1 MTTATIGT
9 NVSIIG
15 GSRRQDRPIGFVAAT
30 IVLGLTA
37 LALSWTVW
45 ASQSRTASSQAQ
57 GRLNGALA
65 ELLYTVTT
73 AQSSMRG
80 FVLTGTDA
88 FLDPYRQAFEAFPS
102 ALDAVTQTLA
112 AARVDGEEVEVV
124 SDLAQQQMTFIQS
137 AAEAR
142 AQTGFEA
149 ASALVA
155 SGVGREIM
163 AELRSATRELT
174 AGSNAVIENNMRVG
188 QMLGWTQLALLLP
201 ALGAA
206 GYLARLAR
214 QRQEQVRAGADLL
227 TDVMEAAPVGVAF
240 FDADRHLRRANDEFA
255 GVVSATGTVTAKDWL
270 LPVLDRVLA
279 TRTSL
284 NETGFVFGDAGERRA
299 VVSAFPTRGADRLKG
314 GVGVFVL
321 ETTEQQRTMAAL
333 DEASAQLAA
342 IGDNIPQLAWMAEPT
357 GRIVWHNRR
366 WFDYTGSDADSM
378 ARDGWSNVIEPEH
391 TERVDAGYRSAVA
404 TGEPWED
411 TFPLRAADGTYR
423 WFLTQAVPI
432 RNGDGQVV
440 RWFGTNTDVTK
451 QRALEEEFLA
461 AKEVAENANRAKSQ
475 FIANMS
481 HELRTPLSAVIGYA
495 EMLEEEV
502 EDLGQTHLLP
512 DLKKIEGNARHL
524 LSLINDVLDL
534 SKIEAERM
542 DLYAETFDLATVL
555 DEVGSTVGSLIGK
568 KSNRLLIEHD
578 GRLGQMHSDQVKLR
592 QCLLNLLSN
601 ASKFTESGT
610 ITLAAERSTVGDRDW
625 ITLSVTD
632 SGIGMTPEQV
642 ERLFERFAQADETT
656 TRKFGG
662 TGLGLAITRAFC
674 RLLGGDI
681 GVTSQEGVGTTFTI
695 RIPAIVE
702 ETIDETAIPTGG
714 DTAVAGAS
722 GTVLAIDD
730 DPHARDLVTRFL
742 TKEGFTVRTASDGV
756 AGLEMARA
764 LVPDVIL
771 LDVTMPK
778 KDGWSVLAELKED
791 PRLSAVP
798 VVMVSSLDEKR
809 IGYALGASDYLVKP
823 VEWDRLKE
831 IMDRYRDAPGGLVL
845 AIDDDE
851 DTLSR
856 YAMMLQ
862 RQGFEFA
869 SATNGRLGLQRVEE
883 RRPDLILL
891 DLNMPVM
898 DGFDFLTELRADPS
912 RTDIP
917 VVVLSSKDL
926 SADERQTLNA
936 AADQVL
942 SKTEVSLRQ
951 LAERIREVLPAG
963 SVPSQDAPPLDTGV
977 SLIHRPTS
985 PTK

>member
-1 MTTATIGT
+1 M
-9 NVSIIG
+9 
-15 GSRRQDRPIGFVAAT
+15 
-30 IVLGLTA
+30 
-37 LALSWTVW
+37 
-45 ASQSRTASSQAQ
+45 
-57 GRLNGALA
+57 
-65 ELLYTVTT
+65 
-73 AQSSMRG
+73 
-80 FVLTGTDA
+80 
-88 FLDPYRQAFEAFPS
+88 
-102 ALDAVTQTLA
+102 DAVTQTLA

-137 AAEAR
+137 VVDTR
-142 AQTGFEA
+142 AQSGFEA
-149 ASALVA
+149 ASTLVA

-174 AGSNAVIENNMRVG
+174 AASNAVIENNMRIG
-188 QMLGWTQLALLLP
+188 RLLGWGQLALLLP

-206 GYLARLAR
+206 GYLAQLAWR
-214 QRQEQVRAGADLL
+214 RQEEARAGADLL
-227 TDVMEAAPVGVAF
+227 SDVMEAAPVGVAF
-240 FDADRHLRRANDEFA
+240 FDAERHLRRANGEFS
-255 GVVSATGTVTAKDWL
+255 GIVSATGTKTAKEWL

-284 NETGFVFGDAGERRA
+284 NETGFTFGEAGERRA
-299 VVSAFPTRGADRLKG
+299 ILSAFPTKGAAKSQG

-321 ETTEQQRTMAAL
+321 ETTEQQRTKAAL
-333 DEASAQLAA
+333 GEASAQLAA

-366 WFDYTGSDADSM
+366 WFDYTGTDAASM
-378 ARDGWSNVIEPEH
+378 ALAGWSNVIEPEH
-391 TERVDAGYRSAVA
+391 AERVDEGYRSAIA

-411 TFPLRAADGTYR
+411 TFPLRAADGTFR

-432 RNGDGQVV
+432 RDGDGRVV

-542 DLYAETFDLATVL
+542 DVFAETFELATVL

-568 KSNRLLIEHD
+568 KNNRLVIQHD
-578 GRLGQMHSDQVKLR
+578 GALGEMHSDQVKIR

-601 ASKFTESGT
+601 ASKFTQDGT
-610 ITLAAERSTVGDRDW
+610 ITLAAERTSVASRDW
-625 ITLSVTD
+625 VTLSVTD

-642 ERLFERFAQADETT
+642 ERLFERFAQADEST

-681 GVTSQEGVGTTFTI
+681 GVTSEEGVGTTFTI

-702 ETIDETAIPTGG
+702 DTIEAADIPTGG
-714 DTAVAGAS
+714 DASGTGTA

-730 DPHARDLVTRFL
+730 DPHARDLISRFL

-898 DGFDFLTELRADPS
+898 DGFDFLAELRADPS

-926 SADERQTLNA
+926 SAGERQTLNA

-942 SKTEVSLRQ
+942 SKTDVSLRQ
-951 LAERIREVLPAG
+951 LAERIREVLPVG
-963 SVPSQDAPPLDTGV
+963 SVPSQDAPPLDTGA
-977 SLIHRPTS
+977 SLIHRPTP
-985 PTK
+985 PTE

>member
-9 NVSIIG
+9 ASPGTRPVRQARPTWFVVS
-15 GSRRQDRPIGFVAAT
+15 A
-30 IVLGLTA
+30 IVLALTA
-37 LALSWTVW
+37 VALAWTVW
-45 ASQSRTASSQAQ
+45 ASQSRTVSSQAQ

-88 FLDPYRQAFEAFPS
+88 FLDPYRQASEALPS

-112 AARVDGEEVEVV
+112 SARVDGEEVEVV
-124 SDLAQQQMTFIQS
+124 SDLAQQQMTFVQS
-137 AAEAR
+137 VVEAR
-142 AQTGFEA
+142 SQEGFDA

-188 QMLGWTQLALLLP
+188 RLLGWSQLALLLP

-206 GYLARLAR
+206 GYLALLAWR
-214 QRQEQVRAGADLL
+214 RQEQVQAGADLL
-227 TDVMEAAPVGVAF
+227 TDVMEVAPVGVAF
-240 FDADRHLRRANDEFA
+240 FDADRHLRRANAEFA
-255 GVVSATGTVTAKDWL
+255 TVVSATGTTTAKDWL

-279 TRTSL
+279 TGGSL
-284 NETGFVFGDAGERRA
+284 NERAFTFGEAGERRA
-299 VVSAFPTRGADRLKG
+299 VVSAFPTRGSGKAKG

-333 DEASAQLAA
+333 GEASAQLAA

-357 GRIVWHNRR
+357 GAIVWHNRR
-366 WFDYTGSDADSM
+366 WFDYTGTDADSM
-378 ARDGWSNVIEPEH
+378 ALDGWSNVIEPEH
-391 TERVDAGYRSAVA
+391 AERVDEGYRSAVA

-411 TFPLRAADGTYR
+411 TFPLRAANGTFR

-432 RNGDGQVV
+432 RDASGEVV

-542 DLYAETFDLATVL
+542 DLFAETFNLATVL
-555 DEVGSTVGSLIGK
+555 EEVGSTVGSLITK
-568 KSNRLLIEHD
+568 KNNTLAIEQD
-578 GRLGQMHSDQVKLR
+578 GRLGEMHSDQVKIR

-601 ASKFTESGT
+601 ASKFTETGV
-610 ITLAAERSTVGDRDW
+610 ITLAAERTTVASRDW

-681 GVTSQEGVGTTFTI
+681 GVASEEGVGTTFTI
-695 RIPAIVE
+695 RIPAVVE
-702 ETIDETAIPTGG
+702 ETIGEAAIPTGG
-714 DTAVAGAS
+714 DAAVAGPS

-791 PRLSAVP
+791 ARLSGVP

-823 VEWDRLKE
+823 VEWERLKE
-831 IMDRYRDAPGGLVL
+831 VMDRFRAASGGLVL

-851 DTLSR
+851 DTLAR
-856 YAMMLQ
+856 YAVMLQ

-869 SATNGRLGLQRVEE
+869 SATNGRLGLQRVDE

-898 DGFDFLTELRADPS
+898 DGFDFLTELRADPV
-912 RTDIP
+912 RADIP

-926 SADERQTLNA
+926 SADERHALNA

-942 SKTEVSLRQ
+942 SKSEVSLRQ
-951 LAERIREVLPAG
+951 LAERIKMVLPSG
-963 SVPSQDAPPLDTGV
+963 
-977 SLIHRPTS
+977 R
-985 PTK
+985 

>member
-1 MTTATIGT
+1 MAINTIGSSPLGAGASKWDRST
-9 NVSIIG
+9 GFTVSAAILAVSVPVFAWTLWAG
-15 GSRRQDRPIGFVAAT
+15 HSRSVSSDAQAA
-30 IVLGLTA
+30 LNLSLTD
-37 LALSWTVW
+37 LLS
-45 ASQSRTASSQAQ
+45 
-57 GRLNGALA
+57 
-65 ELLYTVTT
+65 TVTV

-80 FVLTGTDA
+80 YVLTGTDE
-88 FLDPYRQAFEAFPS
+88 FLDPYRQAAAAFP
-102 ALDAVTQTLA
+102 AAIDAVTQTLA
-112 AARVDGEEVEVV
+112 LARVDGEEVEIVA
-124 SDLAQQQMTFIQS
+124 DLAQQQLDFVQS
-137 AAEAR
+137 VVTARMEEGFVAA
-142 AQTGFEA
+142 TD
-149 ASALVA
+149 LVK

-163 AELRSATRELT
+163 AELRGTVGEMRAASTEVIAANGRFERFLT
-174 AGSNAVIENNMRVG
+174 FLQVG
-188 QMLGWTQLALLLP
+188 VFLP
-201 ALGAA
+201 AIAA
-206 GYLARLAR
+206 ALYLAWLVVRR
-214 QRQEQVRAGADLL
+214 QRQLRAGADLL
-227 TDVMEAAPVGVAF
+227 SDLMEAAPVGAAF
-240 FDADRHLRRANDEFA
+240 FDGERKLLRTNAEFA
-255 GVVSATGTVTAKDWL
+255 GIVAAHSAASPGRWL
-270 LPVLDRVLA
+270 MPVIDRVLSER
-279 TRTSL
+279 RTHTDR
-284 NETGFVFGDAGERRA
+284 EFVFGEGQDRHA
-299 VVSAFPTRGADRLKG
+299 VVSAFPTRAAGTDAG

-321 ETTEQQRTMAAL
+321 ETTELHRT
-333 DEASAQLAA
+333 ASALSETSHRLTA
-342 IGDNIPQLAWMAEPT
+342 IADNIPQLAWMARPT
-357 GRIVWHNRR
+357 GEIVWHNRR
-366 WFDYTGSDADSM
+366 WYDYTGTTPERM
-378 ARDGWSNVIEPEH
+378 AAEGWSAIIDPDH
-391 TERVDAGYRSAVA
+391 AARVDEGYRAA
-404 TGEPWED
+404 IAAGEPFED
-411 TFPLRAADGTYR
+411 TFPLMAADGSYR

-432 RNGDGQVV
+432 RSAEGAIL

-461 AKEVAENANRAKSQ
+461 AKELAENANRAKSQ

-542 DLYAETFDLATVL
+542 DLFAETFELAGVL
-555 DEVGSTVGSLIGK
+555 DDVASTVGSLIAK
-568 KSNRLLIEHD
+568 KHNTLVVEHD
-578 GRLGQMHSDQVKLR
+578 GTLGAMHSDQTKIR

-601 ASKFTESGT
+601 ASKFTENGT
-610 ITLAAERSTVGDRDW
+610 IRLVAERSFDGQRDW
-625 ITLSVTD
+625 IMLAVTD
-632 SGIGMTPEQV
+632 SGIGMTPDQV

-681 GVTSQEGVGTTFTI
+681 GVASVEGEGTTFTI
-695 RIPAIVE
+695 RIPAVVE
-702 ETIDETAIPTGG
+702 EGQDEPIAPTGG
-714 DTAVAGAS
+714 DATLPGPA

-742 TKEGFTVRTASDGV
+742 TREGFSVRTASDGV

-764 LVPDVIL
+764 IVPDVIL

-778 KDGWSVLAELKED
+778 KDGWSVLTELKAD
-791 PRLSAVP
+791 PVLSSVP

-831 IMDRYRDAPGGLVL
+831 VMDRYREPPGGFVL

-851 DTLSR
+851 DTLGR
-856 YAMMLQ
+856 YATMLQ
-862 RQGFEFA
+862 RQGFDFA
-869 SATNGRLGLQRVEE
+869 AATNGRLGLQRVGE

-898 DGFDFLTELRADPS
+898 DGFDFLKELRADPAHA
-912 RTDIP
+912 DIP

-926 SADERQTLNA
+926 SAEERQLLNSSA
-936 AADQVL
+936 EQVL

-951 LAERIREVLPAG
+951 LAEQIRGVV
-963 SVPSQDAPPLDTGV
+963 VPRG
-977 SLIHRPTS
+977 
-985 PTK
+985 

>member
-9 NVSIIG
+9 ASPGTRPV
-15 GSRRQDRPIGFVAAT
+15 RQDRPTWFVVAA
-30 IVLGLTA
+30 IVLALTA
-37 LALSWTVW
+37 VALAWTVW
-45 ASQSRTASSQAQ
+45 ASQSRTMSSQAQ

-88 FLDPYRQAFEAFPS
+88 FLDPYRQASEALPS

-112 AARVDGEEVEVV
+112 LARVDGEEVEVV
-124 SDLAQQQMTFIQS
+124 SDLAQQQMTFVES
-137 AAEAR
+137 VVEAR
-142 AQTGFEA
+142 TQEGFEA

-155 SGVGREIM
+155 NGVGREIM

-188 QMLGWTQLALLLP
+188 RLLGWSQLALLLP

-206 GYLARLAR
+206 GYLALLAWR
-214 QRQEQVRAGADLL
+214 RQEQVQAGADLL
-227 TDVMEAAPVGVAF
+227 TDVMEVAPVGVAF
-240 FDADRHLRRANDEFA
+240 FDADRHLRRANAEFA
-255 GVVSATGTVTAKDWL
+255 TVVSATGTTTAKDWL

-279 TRTSL
+279 TGSSL
-284 NETGFVFGDAGERRA
+284 NERAFTFGEAGERRA
-299 VVSAFPTRGADRLKG
+299 VVSAFPTRGSGKAKG

-321 ETTEQQRTMAAL
+321 ETTEQQRTMTAL
-333 DEASAQLAA
+333 GEVSAQLAA

-366 WFDYTGSDADSM
+366 WFDYTGTDADSM

-391 TERVDAGYRSAVA
+391 AERVDEGYRTAVA
-404 TGEPWED
+404 AGEPWED
-411 TFPLRAADGTYR
+411 TFPLRAADGTFR

-432 RNGDGQVV
+432 QDADGNVV

-542 DLYAETFDLATVL
+542 DLFAETFDLATVL
-555 DEVGSTVGSLIGK
+555 DEVGSTVGSLIAK
-568 KSNRLLIEHD
+568 KNNTLAIEHD
-578 GRLGQMHSDQVKLR
+578 GRLGEMHSDQVKIR

-601 ASKFTESGT
+601 ASKFTQDGT
-610 ITLAAERSTVGDRDW
+610 ITLAAERTSVASRDW

-674 RLLGGDI
+674 RLLSGDI
-681 GVTSQEGVGTTFTI
+681 GVTSEEGVGTTFTI
-695 RIPAIVE
+695 RIPAVVE
-702 ETIDETAIPTGG
+702 ETIEEGEIPTGG
-714 DTAVAGAS
+714 DVSVAGPA

-742 TKEGFTVRTASDGV
+742 TKEGFTVRTASDGI

-778 KDGWSVLAELKED
+778 KDGWSVLAELKAD
-791 PRLSAVP
+791 PVLSSVP

-823 VEWDRLKE
+823 VEWERLKE
-831 IMDRYRDAPGGLVL
+831 VMDRYRDAPGGLVL

-851 DTLSR
+851 DTLAR
-856 YAMMLQ
+856 YAVMLQ

-869 SATNGRLGLQRVEE
+869 SATNGRLGLQRVDE

-898 DGFDFLTELRADPS
+898 DGFDFLAELRADPD

-926 SADERQTLNA
+926 SSDERHALNT

-951 LAERIREVLPAG
+951 LANRIRDILPPN
-963 SVPSQDAPPLDTGV
+963 SLPSATGIPPKDISASRCIG
-977 SLIHRPTS
+977 
-985 PTK
+985 